1 MSFTTTHTSDIDH
14 NETVVCYP
22 SIGHLLDDGQTWKI
36 SVFGTI
42 YEPGEL
48 DLRKRIVLRVLRQV
62 MKVSAEALATELF
75 QQRIHCFIA
84 ATERGK
90 RIVIRIG
97 SREHVLQKRSKSSGQ
112 FSGTV
117 RLGVDEVRQLQ
128 QAGGMGEGWLN
139 FEVVSPLDNGHK
151 FLGQAQLLR
160 DTGVS
165 VISDIDD
172 TIKHSEVTSRR
183 ALLANTFLREFQP
196 VEGMASLYRQ
206 WAEQGAA
213 FHYVSSSP
221 WQLYDPLAALVNSAG
236 FPAGTFHLRSFRLRD
251 HMLRRL
257 FLVRRPGKVSVIKSI
272 LRTFP
277 RRRFIL
283 VGDSGERDPEL
294 YGAVARKFP
303 RQVASIVIRDL
314 QERRLDSARRDNVFR
329 HLPPGTC
336 KVFQHPSEMS
346 DRWSLE
352 HLAGELRESAKGSA
366 LV

>member
-1 MSFTTTHTSDIDH
+1 MSSTLAHTSDIDV
-14 NETVVCYP
+14 NETVVLYP
-22 SIGHLLDDGQTWKI
+22 GFGHLLEDGQTWRI
-36 SVFGTI
+36 PVFGTI

-48 DLRKRIVLRVLRQV
+48 DFRKRIVLRVLRQV
-62 MKVSAEALATELF
+62 MKVPAEAFASEMF
-75 QQRIHCFIA
+75 QNRIHCFIA

-97 SREHVLQKRSKSSGQ
+97 SREFVLQKRSKGNGH

-128 QAGGMGEGWLN
+128 QAGCVGDGWLN
-139 FEVVSPLDNGHK
+139 YEVVGPQENGHK
-151 FLGQAQLLR
+151 FLGKAHLLP

-172 TIKHSEVTSRR
+172 TIKHTQVTSRP
-183 ALLANTFLREFQP
+183 ALLANTFLRDFQP
-196 VEGMASLYRQ
+196 VEGMPPLYRQ

-221 WQLYDPLAALVNSAG
+221 WQLYDPLAALVQSAE

-257 FLVRRPGKVSVIKSI
+257 FLVRRPGKGAVIKSI
-272 LRTFP
+272 LCTFP

-283 VGDSGERDPEL
+283 VGDSGERDPEI
-294 YGAVARKFP
+294 YGAIARKFP
-303 RQVASIVIRDL
+303 RQVSSILIRELKD
-314 QERRLDSARRDNVFR
+314 RHLDFARHDKVFR
-329 HLPPGTC
+329 HLPPGVC
-336 KVFQHPSEMS
+336 KVFQHPDELT

-352 HLAGELRESAKGSA
+352 HLAAEHAE
-366 LV
+366 VFM